1 MDKETGRKPGLHKK
15 HVARLER
22 ERQQSRLILYV
33 FIGILASVLLLLA
46 YGYLDIKY
54 FQLQRPVAKV
64 GDVEITAGEFEARV
78 RLQRQQLL
86 MQYSQYSQYG
96 QILGMDVTQQLQ
108 EIQTRLDNSELTG
121 QSVLDQMVEE
131 ELIRQEAAKRGIVIS
146 EEELNGMMQDAFGFY
161 PNGTPTPSITPTA
174 FNTPE
179 VPEEAFTI
187 VTKTPLPSPTSEFTA
202 TPEAAA
208 TVEAQAT
215 TTVDPLATSAP
226 ATDTPAPT
234 ATLEPTATATVAIEP
249 TLSSTSTPLPTAT
262 PYTLEGYETQVA
274 DAAQRLEKLGIEQEN
289 YKSLFEIQF
298 LRNKLI
304 EEITADL
311 PRSEEQIWARH
322 ILVEDETVALNLIE
336 QLNKGADFA
345 ELAKAQSTD
354 TGSGANGGDL
364 GWFGKGAMVPE
375 FETAAFALEKPG
387 DYTTTPVQ
395 SQFGFHII
403 QLIAKQDRPLNS
415 TEYENAKNAAF
426 EEWLVTAREEYAV
439 ETFDLWMQHL
449 PTEPNFVTIATESA
463 SDQLTAR
470 AKEATATPQ

>member
-1 MDKETGRKPGLHKK
+1 MEKETGRKPGLHKK

-22 ERQQSRLILYV
+22 ERQQGRLILYV
-33 FIGILASVLLLLA
+33 FIGILASVLLLLG

-64 GDVEITAGEFEARV
+64 GEVEITAGEFEARV

-108 EIQTRLDNSELTG
+108 EIQTRLDDSELTG

-161 PNGTPTPSITPTA
+161 PNGTPTPSVTPTA
-174 FNTPE
+174 FTLPE
-179 VPEEAFTI
+179 IPEEAFTI

-215 TTVDPLATSAP
+215 TTVDPLATSVP
-226 ATDTPAPT
+226 ATNTPAPT
-234 ATLEPTATATVAIEP
+234 ATLEPTATATVAVEP

-262 PYTLEGYETQVA
+262 PYTLEGYQTQIA

-322 ILVEDETVALNLIE
+322 ILVADETVALNLIE

-387 DYTTTPVQ
+387 DYTTTPAQ

-403 QLIAKQDRPLNS
+403 QLIAKQDRPLSS
-415 TEYENAKNAAF
+415 TQYDNAKNAAF
-426 EEWLVTAREEYAV
+426 EEWLVTAREEYKV
-439 ETFDLWMQHL
+439 ETFDLWKQHL

-463 SDQLTAR
+463 IDQLTAR